1 MERGTTREGAATRAR
16 PPRERAYAEARRH
29 STRVRFLR
37 RAIPVGTAL
46 AIGGLLM
53 VTFAEPLNRVAGLTL
68 GPVSLSGTKITMEN
82 PRLSGF
88 RKDSRPYEVTAVAAM
103 QDVRKPSVVELKE
116 MKARMVMDDRG
127 GAAHLEA
134 AAGIFDTSKEQL
146 ELRQDIRVKTE
157 GGQTAQLKSASIDFK
172 AGTVLSREPV
182 TVTFP
187 NGIIEAQGLEVSDN
201 GKVIVFTGRVHTT
214 LEDTSEPTVTAS
226 TPAPAAEQL
235 VQPAEMPVQTPAKV
249 PAKVPVQVPAK
260 MPAQVLSFE
269 TQPASLRP

>member
-1 MERGTTREGAATRAR
+1 
-16 PPRERAYAEARRH
+16 
-29 STRVRFLR
+29 VRFLR
-37 RAIPVGTAL
+37 LAIPIGTAL
-46 AIGGLLM
+46 AMGGVLM
-53 VTFAEPLNRVAGLTL
+53 VSFAEPLKVAGLTL

-88 RKDSRPYEVTAVAAM
+88 RKDSRPYEVTAVTAM
-103 QDVRKPSVVELKE
+103 QDVRKPNVVELKE
-116 MKARMVMDDRG
+116 MKARMVMDERG
-127 GAAHLEA
+127 GAARLEA

-146 ELRQDIRVKTE
+146 ELRQDIRVNTD

-187 NGIIEAQGLEVSDN
+187 NGMIEAQGLEVSDN
-201 GKVIVFTGRVHTT
+201 GKLIVFTGRVHTI

-235 VQPAEMPVQTPAKV
+235 VQPAQVPGQGPAKV
-249 PAKVPVQVPAK
+249 PAQVPAKGSVQGPAQVPAK
-260 MPAQVLSFE
+260 MPTQVLSFE